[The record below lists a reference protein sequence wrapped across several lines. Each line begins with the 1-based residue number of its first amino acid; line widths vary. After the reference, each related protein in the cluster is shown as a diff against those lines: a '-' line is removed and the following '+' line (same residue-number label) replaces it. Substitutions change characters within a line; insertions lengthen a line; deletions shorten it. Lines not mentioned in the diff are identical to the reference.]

1 MMGWDCKRYVPW
13 APVHV
18 ELGVY
23 EDLSQGLTGL
33 AKQEAFMSL
42 VRSLVYTSFRQNADL
57 LMNIKHCT

>member
-1 MMGWDCKRYVPW
+1 MMMGWNCKRYFPW
-13 APVHV
+13 APVQV

-42 VRSLVYTSFRQNADL
+42 VQPLVYVYFFSPKCGFIDEY
-57 LMNIKHCT
+57 